1 MSIEDQYFGYFLFSN
16 HYRKEIP
23 ALLQQLKGHYR
34 LSVLSGDNEAEK
46 TTLQGLLGPK
56 ATLLFHQQPEDK
68 LNYIKNLQL
77 KGASVIMIGDGLND
91 AGALK
96 QSEVGIAIT
105 EQANNFTPSSD
116 AIVEAGQ
123 LSRLTRFIALC
134 RRRPKVVAARFK
146 LAAG

>member
-46 TTLQGLLGPK
+46 STLQGLLGPK

-68 LNYIKNLQL
+68 LAPSKSAPNSTRCAKPAT
-77 KGASVIMIGDGLND
+77 AS
-91 AGALK
+91 
-96 QSEVGIAIT
+96 
-105 EQANNFTPSSD
+105 
-116 AIVEAGQ
+116 
-123 LSRLTRFIALC
+123 
-134 RRRPKVVAARFK
+134 
-146 LAAG
+146 